1 MLMEYILSDA
11 EIDLYSLAIRNGGGL
26 GIPIL

>member
-11 EIDLYSLAIRNGGGL
+11 EIDLYSLAIRNGGL
-26 GIPIL
+26 GILIL